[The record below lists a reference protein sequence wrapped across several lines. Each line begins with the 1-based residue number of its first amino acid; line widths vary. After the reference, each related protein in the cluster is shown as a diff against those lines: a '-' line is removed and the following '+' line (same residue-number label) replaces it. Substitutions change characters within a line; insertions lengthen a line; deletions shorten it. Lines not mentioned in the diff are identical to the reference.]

1 MGKGDLLKRIAK
13 ANRGSRPPSPL
24 PFESS
29 LVRFLTLYFFVL
41 NADEMMYWVTTNNP
55 MVEMASLNGNGR
67 VVLLNESKA
76 EYTGIA
82 LYNGFLY
89 ISDRNRRFALYIMNG
104 TCIWVGPFAHS
115 RPIFLFCQL
124 TESGTYLLPALK
136 LNIRNQ

>member
-82 LYNGFLY
+82 LYNGCLY
-89 ISDRNRRFALYIMNG
+89 ISDRNRRFAVYIMNG
-104 TCIWVGPFAHS
+104 TCI
-115 RPIFLFCQL
+115 
-124 TESGTYLLPALK
+124 
-136 LNIRNQ
+136 